1 MRKPTVR
8 SVMTTDVITT
18 TPRTPFAHAVGLMVK
33 HGVSA
38 LPVVDASGVLVG
50 VVSEAD
56 LLDKEACRRGP
67 RTALDGWLRRRARQR
82 ARARTVGGAMT
93 AWPETI
99 DADLD
104 VSTAADRLARSGH
117 RRLFVV
123 DDRGRLIGV
132 LARRDLLR
140 PFLRT
145 DAELA
150 AELEREIFER
160 TLWADMSTVRVLV
173 RDGVVT
179 LAGRVDG
186 RAGAELAVDLAKA
199 MPGVVDVQDEL
210 EYDSDE
216 WAEHPR

>member
-18 TPRTPFAHAVGLMVK
+18 TPRTPFTHAAGLMVR

-38 LPVVDASGVLVG
+38 LPVVDGSGTLVG
-50 VVSEAD
+50 VLSEAD
-56 LLDKEACRRGP
+56 LLAKEVHRGEP
-67 RTALDGWLRRRARQR
+67 TSVLDSWLRRHSRHR

-93 AWPETI
+93 PRPATV
-99 DADLD
+99 DADSD
-104 VSTAADRLARSGH
+104 VSAAAELLSRSGH

-123 DDRGRLIGV
+123 DERGRLIGV

-145 DAELA
+145 DAELVT
-150 AELEREIFER
+150 ELEREVIRR
-160 TLWADMSTVRVLV
+160 TLWADMSGVRVFA

-179 LAGRVDG
+179 LSGRVDG
-186 RAGAELAVDLAKA
+186 RCAAELAIELVKA
-199 MPGVVDVQDEL
+199 VPGVVDVQDEL
-210 EYDSDE
+210 EFDRDE
-216 WAEHPR
+216 WREGVR